1 MIRQLVEFSVTRK
14 VTILMIS
21 IGLVAFGMV
30 GVSRLPINLL
40 PSLSYPSL
48 TVQTE
53 FTNAAPAEIEQL
65 ITRPVEEV
73 VGVLKGLKQIHSISR
88 SGISEVTLE
97 FGWGSNMANL
107 SMDIREKL
115 DRLELPLDA
124 DTPIVLR
131 YDPALDPIMK
141 LSISAGRSSAGKN
154 VIPLTRLRL
163 LGDKIVKETLERI
176 EGVASAKIQG
186 GEEEEIHIN
195 INQGK
200 VAAMGIDPEQLGQLI
215 RNSNINR
222 PGGSLKNEQTQL
234 LVRTLN
240 EFSNLQE
247 MRDLRITPPDKALVR
262 LGDVAEV
269 IWTSKDKEEIARFN
283 GDEGILVSLYKEGD
297 ANTVEVAKAVKAR
310 IAFLQSKLPKGVK
323 VAVQFDQSRFIE
335 QSIDEVKSSLL
346 FGGLLAIC
354 VLWLFLRDFR
364 LTAII
369 ATAIPLSVIASFIF
383 MYRYDVSLNIMSLGG
398 LTLGVG
404 MLVDSA
410 IVVLESIHRQRE
422 KGLSIIEAAI
432 EGTTLVGGAVT
443 ASVLTTIAVFIP
455 IVFVEGIAGQLFRD
469 QALTVTFSLVMSL
482 MVSFTL
488 IPMLASLGRNK
499 KNKKS
504 EKIIEAENMQ
514 EEKLLKNKRLKEK
527 QTHQSLNKK
536 TNNKTFFNRLINR
549 YERLLKMVLRFKW
562 ISLFSAFAIFFL
574 SLVLVARIPTE
585 LIPQLSEGE
594 FYFDVSLPE
603 GTALPTTNKLLE
615 KMEITALK
623 NPLVNSVYVSVG
635 SRNVSGGLSL
645 KTKDENLAQISI
657 VIKDR
662 SDSEMEKQVIEELR
676 ESYSNIP
683 DADIRFGRP
692 SFFSLKTPMELLF
705 FGEDLEAMRDYT
717 LSLLPKISQIE
728 GLIDV
733 RASLETGN
741 PELVVIFDRDQ
752 LARLGFNIQS
762 VSETINRRVNGS
774 VVSRFQQPDR
784 QIDIRLRNREAD
796 RDSVNDMENIVIGEV
811 AGRPVTLKAV
821 ASIESLQGPA
831 AIDRIQQSRVA
842 LIAGNLKG
850 RSLSQ
855 VTADIRQLLIKYPPP
870 ANLSFEFG
878 GQNKE
883 MQQSF
888 NSLYFAIGLAI
899 FLVYLVMAATF
910 EHLGH
915 PFIILLTI
923 PLSLVG
929 VIMGLLT
936 SGYGISVISM
946 IGVVFLVGVV
956 VNNSIV
962 LVDAINHFRR
972 TGLEKFE
979 AIIEA
984 SKSRLRPILMT
995 TFTTVLGLLPMAI
1008 GLGEGAELR
1017 APLAIVVSFG
1027 LVFSTVLTLFI
1038 IPATYLI
1045 MPSTVHSDDEM
1056 ALLDKRIQQAEQSEI
1071 ESDVNELKADELGA
1085 GELGAD
1091 DLGTGS

>member
-1 MIRQLVEFSVTRK
+1 MIRSAVEFSVARK
-14 VTILMIS
+14 VTVLMVS
-21 IGLVAFGMV
+21 VALVAFGIV
-30 GVSRLPINLL
+30 GFFRLPINLL

-73 VGVLKGLKQIHSISR
+73 VGVLKGLKQIHSVSR
-88 SGISEVTLE
+88 SGVSEVTLE
-97 FGWGSNMANL
+97 FGWEADMTNL

-124 DTPIVLR
+124 ETPIVLR

-141 LSISAGRSSAGKN
+141 LSLSGEL
-154 VIPLTRLRL
+154 PLTRLRL
-163 LGDKIVKETLERI
+163 MGDKKVKETLERI

-200 VAAMGIDPEQLGQLI
+200 VAAMGINPQQLSQLLS
-215 RNSNINR
+215 NSNINR
-222 PGGSLKNEQTQL
+222 PGGSLKNDQTQL

-240 EFSNLQE
+240 EYDNLQE
-247 MRDLRITPPDKALVR
+247 IRDLRITPPNKPAVR

-269 IWTSKDKEEIARFN
+269 VWTSKDKVEIARF
-283 GDEGILVSLYKEGD
+283 GGQEGILVSLYKEGD
-297 ANTVEVAKAVKAR
+297 ANTVEVANAVKAK
-310 IAFLQSKLPKGVK
+310 IAALQRELPKGVK
-323 VAVQFDQSRFIE
+323 IGVQFDQSRFIE
-335 QSIDEVKSSLL
+335 QSINEVKQSLL
-346 FGGLLAIC
+346 FGGILAIC
-354 VLWLFLRDFR
+354 VLWLFLRNFR

-369 ATAIPLSVIASFIF
+369 TTAIPLSVIASFIF

-422 KGLSIIEAAI
+422 KGLSIAQAAI
-432 EGTTLVGGAVT
+432 QGTSDVGGAVT

-469 QALTVTFSLVMSL
+469 QALTVTFSLMMSL
-482 MVSFTL
+482 VVSFTL
-488 IPMLASLGRNK
+488 IPMLASLG
-499 KNKKS
+499 KNRHDKPS
-504 EKIIEAENMQ
+504 DDV
-514 EEKLLKNKRLKEK
+514 
-527 QTHQSLNKK
+527 SKK
-536 TNNKTFFNRLINR
+536 TLSDESNQQANESLGVISKG
-549 YERLLKMVLRFKW
+549 YERALRVVLKHKWLTVLGAFVVF
-562 ISLFSAFAIFFL
+562 FSSL
-574 SLVLVARIPTE
+574 SLVYKLPTE

-603 GTALPTTNKLLE
+603 GTALPTTNNVLE
-615 KMEITALK
+615 EMEIIALE
-623 NPLVNSVYVSVG
+623 NPDVASVYVSVG

-657 VIKDR
+657 VIRDR
-662 SDSEMEKQVIEELR
+662 ADGDMEQRVIAQLR
-676 ESYSNIP
+676 EAYSRIP
-683 DADIRFGRP
+683 QANAQFGRP

-705 FGEDLEAMRDYT
+705 FGDDLESMREYT
-717 LSLLPKISQIE
+717 LAILPQVAEID

-741 PELVVIFDRDQ
+741 PELVVRFDRDQ
-752 LARLGFNIQS
+752 LARLGFDIET
-762 VSETINRRVNGS
+762 VSETLNRRVNGAI
-774 VVSRFQQPDR
+774 VSRFQQPDR
-784 QIDIRLRNREAD
+784 QIDIRLRNREID

-811 AGRPVTLKAV
+811 DGRPVTLRAV
-821 ASIESLQGPA
+821 ANVESLQGPA

-850 RSLSQ
+850 RSLAD
-855 VTADIRQLLIKYPPP
+855 VTEDIRSLIINNPPP
-870 ANLSFEFG
+870 AELSFEFG

-888 NSLYFAIGLAI
+888 NSMYFAIALAI
-899 FLVYLVMAATF
+899 FLVYIVMASTF

-915 PFIILLTI
+915 PFVILFTI
-923 PLSLVG
+923 PLALVG
-929 VIMGLLT
+929 VIYGLLI

-956 VNNSIV
+956 VNNAIV
-962 LVDAINHFRR
+962 LVDAINQARR
-972 TGLEKFE
+972 KGLEKVE

-984 SKSRLRPILMT
+984 GKSRLRPIMMT

-1008 GLGEGAELR
+1008 GFGEGAELR
-1017 APLAIVVSFG
+1017 APLAVVVSFG
-1027 LVFSTVLTLFI
+1027 LLVATFLTLFI

-1045 MPSTVHSDDEM
+1045 MPSHVTTDEEQD
-1056 ALLDKRIQQAEQSEI
+1056 ALNERLEKAEEI
-1071 ESDVNELKADELGA
+1071 ESVH
-1085 GELGAD
+1085 
-1091 DLGTGS
+1091 TM

>member
-1 MIRQLVEFSVTRK
+1 MIRSAVEFSVARK
-14 VTILMIS
+14 VTVLMVS
-21 IGLVAFGMV
+21 VALVAFGIV
-30 GVSRLPINLL
+30 GFFRLPINLL

-73 VGVLKGLKQIHSISR
+73 VGVLKGLKQIHSVSR
-88 SGISEVTLE
+88 SGVSEVTLE
-97 FGWGSNMANL
+97 FGWEADMTNL

-124 DTPIVLR
+124 ETPIVLR

-141 LSISAGRSSAGKN
+141 LSLSGEL
-154 VIPLTRLRL
+154 PLTRLRL
-163 LGDKIVKETLERI
+163 MGDKKVKETLERI

-200 VAAMGIDPEQLGQLI
+200 VAAMGINPQQLSQLLS
-215 RNSNINR
+215 NSNINR
-222 PGGSLKNEQTQL
+222 PGGSLKNDQTQL

-240 EFSNLQE
+240 EYDNLQE
-247 MRDLRITPPDKALVR
+247 IRDLRITPPNKPAVR

-269 IWTSKDKEEIARFN
+269 VWTSKDKVEIARF
-283 GDEGILVSLYKEGD
+283 GGQEGILVSLYKEGD
-297 ANTVEVAKAVKAR
+297 ANTVEVANAVKAK
-310 IAFLQSKLPKGVK
+310 IAALQRELPKGVK
-323 VAVQFDQSRFIE
+323 IGVQFDQSRFIE
-335 QSIDEVKSSLL
+335 QSINEVKQSLL
-346 FGGLLAIC
+346 FGGILAIC
-354 VLWLFLRDFR
+354 VLWLFLRNFR

-369 ATAIPLSVIASFIF
+369 TTAIPLSVIASFIF

-422 KGLSIIEAAI
+422 KGLSIAQAAI
-432 EGTTLVGGAVT
+432 QGTSDVGGEVT

-469 QALTVTFSLVMSL
+469 QALTVTFSLMMSL
-482 MVSFTL
+482 VVSFTL
-488 IPMLASLGRNK
+488 IPMLASLG
-499 KNKKS
+499 KNRHDKPS
-504 EKIIEAENMQ
+504 DDV
-514 EEKLLKNKRLKEK
+514 
-527 QTHQSLNKK
+527 SKK
-536 TNNKTFFNRLINR
+536 TLSDESNQQANESLGVISKG
-549 YERLLKMVLRFKW
+549 YERALRVVLKHKWLTVLGAFVVF
-562 ISLFSAFAIFFL
+562 FSSL
-574 SLVLVARIPTE
+574 SLVYKLPTE

-603 GTALPTTNKLLE
+603 GTALPTTNNVLE
-615 KMEITALK
+615 EMEIIALE
-623 NPLVNSVYVSVG
+623 NPDVASVYVSVG

-657 VIKDR
+657 VIRDR
-662 SDSEMEKQVIEELR
+662 ADGDMEQRVIAQLR
-676 ESYSNIP
+676 EAYSRIP
-683 DADIRFGRP
+683 QANAQFGRP

-705 FGEDLEAMRDYT
+705 FGDDLESMREYT
-717 LSLLPKISQIE
+717 LAILPQVAEID

-741 PELVVIFDRDQ
+741 PELVVRFDRDQ
-752 LARLGFNIQS
+752 LARLGFDIET
-762 VSETINRRVNGS
+762 VSETLNRRVNGAI
-774 VVSRFQQPDR
+774 VSRFQQPDR
-784 QIDIRLRNREAD
+784 QIDIRLRNREID

-811 AGRPVTLKAV
+811 DGRPVTLRAV
-821 ASIESLQGPA
+821 ANVESLQGPA

-850 RSLSQ
+850 RSLAD
-855 VTADIRQLLIKYPPP
+855 VTEDIRSLIINNPPP
-870 ANLSFEFG
+870 AELSFEFG

-888 NSLYFAIGLAI
+888 NSMYFAIALAI
-899 FLVYLVMAATF
+899 FLVYIVMASTF

-915 PFIILLTI
+915 PFVILFTI
-923 PLSLVG
+923 PLALVG
-929 VIMGLLT
+929 VIYGLLI

-956 VNNSIV
+956 VNNAIV
-962 LVDAINHFRR
+962 LVDAINQARR
-972 TGLEKFE
+972 KGLEKVE

-984 SKSRLRPILMT
+984 GKSRLRPIMMT

-1008 GLGEGAELR
+1008 GFGEGAELR
-1017 APLAIVVSFG
+1017 APLAVVVSFG
-1027 LVFSTVLTLFI
+1027 LLVATFLTLFI

-1045 MPSTVHSDDEM
+1045 MPSHVTTDEEQD
-1056 ALLDKRIQQAEQSEI
+1056 ALNERLEKAEEI
-1071 ESDVNELKADELGA
+1071 ESVH
-1085 GELGAD
+1085 
-1091 DLGTGS
+1091 TM

>member
-1 MIRQLVEFSVTRK
+1 MIRQVVEFSVTRK
-14 VTILMIS
+14 VTILMVSLALIT
-21 IGLVAFGMV
+21 FGIV
-30 GVSRLPINLL
+30 GFSRLPINLL

-53 FTNAAPAEIEQL
+53 FANAAPAEIEQL

-73 VGVLKGLKQIHSISR
+73 VGVLKGLQQIHSVSR
-88 SGISEVTLE
+88 SGVSEVTLE
-97 FGWGSNMANL
+97 FGWDADMTNL
-107 SMDIREKL
+107 AMDIREKL

-141 LSISAGRSSAGKN
+141 LSLSGDIE
-154 VIPLTRLRL
+154 LTRLRL

-186 GEEEEIHIN
+186 GEEEEIHVN
-195 INQGK
+195 IHQGK
-200 VAAMGIDPEQLGQLI
+200 VAAMGIEPERLSQLLK
-215 RNSNINR
+215 NSNINR

-234 LVRTLN
+234 LVRTIN
-240 EFSNLQE
+240 EYDNLQE
-247 MRDLRITPPDKALVR
+247 MRDLRITEPNKPLVR
-262 LGDVAEV
+262 LGDVADI

-297 ANTVEVAKAVKAR
+297 ANTVDVASSVKEK
-310 IAFLQSKLPKGVK
+310 IESLQRKLPKGVK
-323 VAVQFDQSRFIE
+323 IAVQFDQSRFIE
-335 QSIDEVKSSLL
+335 QSIDEVKQSLL
-346 FGGLLAIC
+346 FGGILAIC

-369 ATAIPLSVIASFIF
+369 TTAIPLSVIAAFIF
-383 MYRYDVSLNIMSLGG
+383 MYRFDVSLNIMSLGG

-422 KGLSIIEAAI
+422 KGLSVYQSAI
-432 EGTTLVGGAVT
+432 QGTADVGGAVT

-482 MVSFTL
+482 IVSFTL
-488 IPMLASLGRNK
+488 IPMLASLGKQK
-499 KNKKS
+499 KKLSDESDKPLKLEPSTINSIGRFSAKY
-504 EKIIEAENMQ
+504 EKILRIV
-514 EEKLLKNKRLKEK
+514 LK
-527 QTHQSLNKK
+527 
-536 TNNKTFFNRLINR
+536 
-549 YERLLKMVLRFKW
+549 FKW
-562 ISLFSAFAIFFL
+562 FSLASAFAIFL
-574 SLVLVARIPTE
+574 LTLLLVPRLPTE

-615 KMEITALK
+615 KMEQIALE
-623 NPLVNSVYVSVG
+623 NSEVDSVYVSVG

-662 SDSEMEKQVIEELR
+662 ADGEMEQRVIESLR
-676 ESYSNIP
+676 EIYAKLPQGN
-683 DADIRFGRP
+683 AQFGRP

-705 FGEDLEAMRDYT
+705 FGEDLETMRDYT
-717 LSLLPKISQIE
+717 LELQPLISQVK

-741 PELVVIFDRDQ
+741 PELVVKFDREQ
-752 LARLGFNIQS
+752 LARLDFNIQS
-762 VSETINRRVNGS
+762 VSETLNSRVNGS
-774 VVSRFQQPDR
+774 IVSRFQQPDR
-784 QIDIRLRNREAD
+784 QIDIRLRNREVD
-796 RDSVNDMENIVIGEV
+796 RDTVNDMENIVIGE
-811 AGRPVTLKAV
+811 ADGRPVTLGAV
-821 ASIESLQGPA
+821 ATIESLQGPA

-842 LIAGNLKG
+842 IIAGNLKG
-850 RSLSQ
+850 RSLNQ
-855 VTADIRQLLIKYPPP
+855 VTKDIRDLIEKNPPP
-870 ANLSFEFG
+870 IGLSFEFG

-888 NSLYFAIGLAI
+888 NSMYFAIGLAI

-915 PFIILLTI
+915 PFIILFTI
-923 PLSLVG
+923 PLSLIG
-929 VIMGLLT
+929 VIYGLLF

-956 VNNSIV
+956 VNNAIV
-962 LVDAINHFRR
+962 LVDAINQARR
-972 TGLEKFE
+972 KGLQKIE
-979 AIIEA
+979 AIVDA

-1008 GLGEGAELR
+1008 GFGEGAELR
-1017 APLAIVVSFG
+1017 APLAVVVSFG
-1027 LVFSTVLTLFI
+1027 LIVSTALTLLI
-1038 IPATYLI
+1038 IPVTYLI
-1045 MPSTVHSDDEM
+1045 MPSKVATDEE
-1056 ALLDKRIQQAEQSEI
+1056 LERLNESLHKAEQV
-1071 ESDVNELKADELGA
+1071 ESIHD
-1085 GELGAD
+1085 
-1091 DLGTGS
+1091 SI

>member
-1 MIRQLVEFSVTRK
+1 MIRQVVEFSVTRR
-14 VTILMIS
+14 VTILMVS
-21 IGLVAFGMV
+21 IALIAFGLVGL
-30 GVSRLPINLL
+30 SRLPINLL

-53 FTNAAPAEIEQL
+53 FANAAPAEIEQL

-73 VGVLKGLKQIHSISR
+73 VGVLKGLKQIHSVSR

-97 FGWGSNMANL
+97 FGWEANMTNL
-107 SMDIREKL
+107 AMDIREKL
-115 DRLELPLDA
+115 DRLQLPLEA

-141 LSISAGRSSAGKN
+141 LSLSGE
-154 VIPLTRLRL
+154 IPLTRLRL
-163 LGDKIVKETLERI
+163 LGDKTVKEILERI

-195 INQGK
+195 IHQGK
-200 VAAMGIDPEQLGQLI
+200 VAAMGIDPEQLGQLL

-222 PGGSLKNEQTQL
+222 PGGSLKNDQTQL

-240 EFSNLQE
+240 EYDNLQE
-247 MRDLRITPPDKALVR
+247 MRDLRITAPDKPSVR
-262 LGDVAEV
+262 LGDVADV
-269 IWTSKDKEEIARFN
+269 VWTSKDKEEIARFG

-297 ANTVEVAKAVKAR
+297 ANTVDVANAVKAK
-310 IAFLQSKLPKGVK
+310 IASLQRKLPTGVK

-335 QSIDEVKSSLL
+335 QSISEVKQSLL
-346 FGGLLAIC
+346 FGGLLAIG
-354 VLWLFLRDFR
+354 VLWVFLRDFR

-369 ATAIPLSVIASFIF
+369 TTSIPLSVVAAFIF
-383 MYRYDVSLNIMSLGG
+383 MYRADVSLNIMSLGG

-422 KGLSIIEAAI
+422 KGLSIYQAAI
-432 EGTTLVGGAVT
+432 IGTSEVGGAVT
-443 ASVLTTIAVFIP
+443 ASVLTTIAVFVP

-469 QALTVTFSLVMSL
+469 QALTVTFSLIMSL
-482 MVSFTL
+482 IVSFTL
-488 IPMLASLGRNK
+488 IPMLASLGK
-499 KNKKS
+499 PKQKDTGEKSTGEKNAELPIK
-504 EKIIEAENMQ
+504 EKIKTSSINSLGRFSNQYEN
-514 EEKLLKNKRLKEK
+514 
-527 QTHQSLNKK
+527 
-536 TNNKTFFNRLINR
+536 
-549 YERLLKMVLRFKW
+549 VLRKVLSFKW
-562 ISLFSAFAIFFL
+562 ISLIAAFAIFFSTL
-574 SLVLVARIPTE
+574 LLVPRLPTE

-594 FYFDVSLPE
+594 FYFDVSMPE
-603 GTALPTTNKLLE
+603 GTALPTTNKLLQ
-615 KMEITALK
+615 KMEVIALQ
-623 NPLVNSVYVSVG
+623 NSEVDSVYVSVG

-662 SDSEMEKQVIEELR
+662 ADSEMEQRVIRQLR
-676 ESYSNIP
+676 
-683 DADIRFGRP
+683 DAYAKLPQANAQFGRP

-705 FGEDLEAMRDYT
+705 YGEDLEAMRDYT
-717 LSLLPKISQIE
+717 LELLPKISQIK

-741 PELVVIFDRDQ
+741 PELVVRFDREQ
-752 LARLGFNIQS
+752 LARLGFNIES
-762 VSETINRRVNGS
+762 VSETLNRRVNGS
-774 VVSRFQQPDR
+774 IVSRFQQPDR
-784 QIDIRLRNREAD
+784 QIDIRLRNREVD
-796 RDSVNDMENIVIGEV
+796 RDSVNDMENIVIGQID
-811 AGRPVTLKAV
+811 GRPVTLKAV
-821 ASIESLQGPA
+821 AKIESLQGPA

-842 LIAGNLKG
+842 IIAGNLKG
-850 RSLSQ
+850 RSLRQ
-855 VTADIRQLLIKYPPP
+855 VTEDIRLLIKDNPPP
-870 ANLSFEFG
+870 AEISFEFG
-878 GQNKE
+878 GQNQE

-888 NSLYFAIGLAI
+888 NSMYFAILLAV

-929 VIMGLLT
+929 VIFGLLF

-956 VNNSIV
+956 VNNAIV
-962 LVDAINHFRR
+962 LVDAINHARR
-972 TGLEKFE
+972 IGLEKLE
-979 AIIEA
+979 AIVTA

-1008 GLGEGAELR
+1008 GFGEGAELR
-1017 APLAIVVSFG
+1017 APLAVVVSFG
-1027 LVFSTVLTLFI
+1027 LVVSTALTLLI
-1038 IPATYLI
+1038 IPVCYLI
-1045 MPSTVHSDDEM
+1045 MPSTVTTDEE
-1056 ALLDKRIQQAEQSEI
+1056 LEQLDQRLHDAEEI
-1071 ESDVNELKADELGA
+1071 EAVHQE
-1085 GELGAD
+1085 
-1091 DLGTGS
+1091 